1 MSVLFK
7 KEVFF
12 VKFPILFPL
21 LYLILLYSFPSFET
35 QLVFITILLLAETHF
50 GATWPFFLSKVNF
63 PHINKNKFSFI
74 YVPILIVVLCLL
86 GFFLTKNFFLLIF
99 FAANVYHV
107 TRQSFG
113 ITNLYTK
120 EPNQKRFFINII
132 YIFNFIFFLVAFFR
146 FYIPL
151 VNNEHLLVLNT
162 IMIFLFGL
170 TFIYS
175 ILKYNFSENFLTMV
189 TGVLIFYP
197 VCFVSN
203 PVHAII
209 MGVTMHYSQYLYL
222 TNKVLNKRESKIQY
236 SNKINIFKNK
246 FVLTIIAY
254 SIVMS
259 VLSIFGKNDSEF
271 LSSLIIIPITGQ
283 MLHFYLDS
291 QLWKF
296 SESHNREN
304 ILKYLIN

>member
-99 FAANVYHV
+99 FAANIYHV

-120 EPNQKRFFINII
+120 EPNQKKFFINII